1 MKKIEMHDRP
11 KKNRKYRE
19 IRGKEKGK
27 NYILD
32 IHNQKHKVKDKGT
45 NFK

>member
-27 NYILD
+27 KLYIRY
-32 IHNQKHKVKDKGT
+32 T
-45 NFK
+45 